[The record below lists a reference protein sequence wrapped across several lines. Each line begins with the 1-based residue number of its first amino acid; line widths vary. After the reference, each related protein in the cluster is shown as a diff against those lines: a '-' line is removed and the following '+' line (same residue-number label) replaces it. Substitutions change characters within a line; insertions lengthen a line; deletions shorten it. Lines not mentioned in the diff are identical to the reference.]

1 MEADKLNSM
10 TLDEQVELF
19 SKIISE
25 GYVIDENNEL
35 FLSEEKIASNNETK
49 YLLEYSD
56 LLSKAH
62 NAVGIINKDKSY
74 IDKDI
79 YDYWEIL

>member
-1 MEADKLNSM
+1 MEADKIM

-19 SKIISE
+19 GKIISE
-25 GYVIDENNEL
+25 GYVVDENNDL
-35 FLSEEKIASNNETK
+35 SLSEEKLASNDETK

-62 NAVGIINKDKSY
+62 NIMGIINKDKSY

-79 YDYWEIL
+79 YDYWEII